1 MSEEVVNA
9 KRYSAGIATAYGAA
23 KKGGY
28 TGTYEQFCAEQ
39 AMFAE
44 NAQYVRQSREIIE
57 STVQTFTTETVPAA
71 VQNVENAGDE
81 QQRLVRQT
89 GAEVIQDV
97 EAAGD
102 QQMGRIEQ
110 AMSPYIAQA
119 EQAVDDARAAKDDAR
134 AAKDDAVSAKEAAEA
149 AEEHAAES
157 EAHAQELVDSL
168 PSDYADALLDIV
180 KLQLLSDSV
189 MDTTQKFTY
198 SADGKVITQVT
209 HVNANNVAVRTDVYT
224 YGETQIVEK
233 RTLNTGANVTITTNL
248 ANLETSVV
256 FAAA

>member
-44 NAQYVRQSREIIE
+44 NAQYVRESREIIE

-71 VQNVENAGDE
+71 VQTVENAGDA
-81 QQRLVRQT
+81 QQRLVRLT
-89 GAEVIQDV
+89 GAEVIQEV
-97 EAAGD
+97 ESAGD

-110 AMSPYIAQA
+110 AMSPYIDQA
-119 EQAVDDARAAKDDAR
+119 EQAVDDAR
-134 AAKDDAVSAKEAAEA
+134 AAKDDAVSAKEAAEE

-168 PSDYADALLDIV
+168 PSDYAEALLDIV

>member
-44 NAQYVRQSREIIE
+44 NAQYVRESREIIE

-71 VQNVENAGDE
+71 VQTVENAGDA
-81 QQRLVRQT
+81 QQRLVRLT

-97 EAAGD
+97 ESAGD

-119 EQAVDDARAAKDDAR
+119 EQAVDDARAAKDDA
-134 AAKDDAVSAKEAAEA
+134 VSAKEAAEE

>member
-44 NAQYVRQSREIIE
+44 NAQYVRESREIIE

-71 VQNVENAGDE
+71 VQTVENAGDA

-97 EAAGD
+97 KAAGN

-110 AMSPYIAQA
+110 ALSPYIAQA
-119 EQAVDDARAAKDDAR
+119 EQAVDDAR

>member
-44 NAQYVRQSREIIE
+44 NAQYVRESREIVE

-71 VQNVENAGDE
+71 VQTVENAGDA

-97 EAAGD
+97 EAAGN

-110 AMSPYIAQA
+110 ALSPYIAQA
-119 EQAVDDARAAKDDAR
+119 EQAVDDAR

>member
-71 VQNVENAGDE
+71 VQTVENAGDE

-119 EQAVDDARAAKDDAR
+119 EQAVDDAR

>member
-44 NAQYVRQSREIIE
+44 NAQYVRESREIVE

-71 VQNVENAGDE
+71 VQTVENAGDA

-119 EQAVDDARAAKDDAR
+119 EQAVDDAR

>member
-44 NAQYVRQSREIIE
+44 NAQYVRESREIVE
-57 STVQTFTTETVPAA
+57 LTVQTFATETVPAA
-71 VQNVENAGDE
+71 VQTVENAGDE
-81 QQRLVRQT
+81 QQGLVRQT

-97 EAAGD
+97 EAAGN

-110 AMSPYIAQA
+110 ALSPYIAQA
-119 EQAVDDARAAKDDAR
+119 EQAVDDAR

>member
-44 NAQYVRQSREIIE
+44 NAQYVRESREIVE

-71 VQNVENAGDE
+71 VQTVENAGDA

-110 AMSPYIAQA
+110 ALSPYIAQA
-119 EQAVDDARAAKDDAR
+119 EQAVDDAR

>member
-44 NAQYVRQSREIIE
+44 NAQYVRESREIIE

-71 VQNVENAGDE
+71 VQTVENAGDA

-97 EAAGD
+97 EAAGN
-102 QQMGRIEQ
+102 QQMGMIEQ

-119 EQAVDDARAAKDDAR
+119 EQAVDDARAAKDDA
-134 AAKDDAVSAKEAAEA
+134 VSAKETAEA

>member
-71 VQNVENAGDE
+71 VQTVEDAGDA

-97 EAAGD
+97 EAAGY

-119 EQAVDDARAAKDDAR
+119 EQAVDDAR

>member
-1 MSEEVVNA
+1 
-9 KRYSAGIATAYGAA
+9 
-23 KKGGY
+23 
-28 TGTYEQFCAEQ
+28 
-39 AMFAE
+39 
-44 NAQYVRQSREIIE
+44 
-57 STVQTFTTETVPAA
+57 
-71 VQNVENAGDE
+71 
-81 QQRLVRQT
+81 
-89 GAEVIQDV
+89 
-97 EAAGD
+97 
-102 QQMGRIEQ
+102 MGRIEQ

-119 EQAVDDARAAKDDAR
+119 EQAVDDAR

-233 RTLNTGANVTITTNL
+233 RTLNTGANVTTTTNL

>member
-71 VQNVENAGDE
+71 VQTVENAGDE

-97 EAAGD
+97 EAAGY

-119 EQAVDDARAAKDDAR
+119 EQAVDDAR

>member
-71 VQNVENAGDE
+71 VQTVENAGDA

-110 AMSPYIAQA
+110 AMSPYIAKA
-119 EQAVDDARAAKDDAR
+119 EQAVDDAR

>member
-44 NAQYVRQSREIIE
+44 NAQYVRESREIIE

-71 VQNVENAGDE
+71 VQTVENAGDA

-119 EQAVDDARAAKDDAR
+119 EQAVDDAR

>member
-44 NAQYVRQSREIIE
+44 NAQYVRESREIIE

-71 VQNVENAGDE
+71 VQTVENAGDE

-97 EAAGD
+97 EAAGN

-110 AMSPYIAQA
+110 ALSPYIAQA
-119 EQAVDDARAAKDDAR
+119 EQAVDDAR

>member
-71 VQNVENAGDE
+71 VQAVENAGDA

-119 EQAVDDARAAKDDAR
+119 EQAVDDAR